1 MRKNTLICII
11 CLIVFLSNIPAYT
24 QDDGLY
30 QEMMF
35 FSNVLNHIRA
45 NYVEEVDPSRLIGYA
60 VYGVLT
66 SLDPHTIYMGPENFE
81 KFMEIS
87 EGKAYGIG
95 IEFAIIDG
103 LPTVISVIRGGPA
116 DNNAIHTGDVLIK
129 VDDRY
134 VTDKTEPELQLLLAG
149 EKNSKVDLTFKKPS
163 MHGEFIVEIKR
174 EGIPINSV
182 DFHFLE
188 EHKTGYIKIEHF
200 SLETANEFSEALKYL
215 KKKGM
220 NNLVLDLRDN
230 PGGIIE
236 SAVDLV
242 DLFIPKN
249 ENIVEVKGRKE
260 IENKIHYSTD
270 CKKEPPYPIILLIN
284 QGSASASEL
293 VAGALQD
300 YDRALVV
307 GENSFGKALVM
318 KPFFLANG
326 GVILM
331 TVAKYY
337 TPSGR
342 IIQRDYKGKSLREYL
357 AEIKTPDTTNLDSAS
372 VFKTKGGRK
381 VFGKGGITPDIIM
394 RKDTTNILESRE
406 LKDLIFKYSVEFMT
420 DKKDRLKN
428 YKKVDNYVSGFIVNG
443 EDFKEFLAKAER
455 EGLNI
460 KEIKAEEQNIK
471 DLIKTEIAGL
481 YWGKREEM
489 IASLK
494 GDSQFQKA
502 LGYLNQADEILK
514 LYKKNFKL

>member
-1 MRKNTLICII
+1 MEKKKFVYFLILII
-11 CLIVFLSNIPAYT
+11 FFANINSYA

-30 QEMMF
+30 EEMMF

-81 KFMEIS
+81 RFMEIS

-116 DNNAIHTGDVLIK
+116 DNNAIQTGDVLIK

-149 EKNSKVDLTFKKPS
+149 EKDSKVDLTFKKPS

-174 EGIPINSV
+174 GGIPINSV
-182 DFHFLE
+182 DYYFLE
-188 EHKTGYIKIEHF
+188 EHNTGYIKIEHF
-200 SLETANEFSEALKYL
+200 SLKTANEFSEALKYL

-260 IENKIHYSTD
+260 IENKIYYSTD
-270 CKKEPPYPIILLIN
+270 CKKEPPYPIILLVN

-318 KPFFLANG
+318 KPFFLSNG

-331 TVAKYY
+331 TIAKYY

-357 AEIKTPDTTNLDSAS
+357 DEIKIPDTTGLDSSS

-381 VFGKGGITPDIIM
+381 VFGKGGITPDIII
-394 RKDTTNILESRE
+394 RKDTTGILDSRD
-406 LKDLIFKYSVEFMT
+406 LKNLIFKYSVEFAA
-420 DKKDRLKN
+420 DKKRRLEN
-428 YKKVDNYVSGFIVNG
+428 YKKVDNYVSDFIVNE
-443 EDFKEFLAKAER
+443 EDFKEFLGKAE
-455 EGLNI
+455 EKDLNI
-460 KEIKAEEQNIK
+460 KEIQKEEQNIK
-471 DLIKTEIAGL
+471 DLIKSEIAGV
-481 YWGKREEM
+481 YWGKNEEM
-489 IASLK
+489 IVSLK
-494 GDSQFQKA
+494 SDSQFQGA
-502 LGYLNQADEILK
+502 LGYLKRANEVLE
-514 LYKKNFKL
+514 LYKKTFRQ